1 MSDNCSHVRHVHCGY
16 VRHGSWRSRS
26 VDRIIFKL
34 CCDAIA
40 LFYSGRACI
49 VHCGRLNVSTVVSVA
64 TVDLLGMTTMVG
76 VAERERVESGASPRG
91 DIPDV
96 GAGKGGVRS
105 IKCEPTPVPT
115 AGEKMRSS
123 SSLGSKS
130 GCLRLDRDPLGIW
143 RFL

>member
-1 MSDNCSHVRHVHCGY
+1 MRL
-16 VRHGSWRSRS
+16 RSS
-26 VDRIIFKL
+26 TVDVLVSSTVVSF
-34 CCDAIA
+34 
-40 LFYSGRACI
+40 
-49 VHCGRLNVSTVVSVA
+49 NMSTVVSVSS
-64 TVDLLGMTTMVG
+64 VDLLGMTTMVG
-76 VAERERVESGASPRG
+76 VAERERVESGASPRR